1 MKLAITTSFVNPQDA
16 IYETTRKE
24 CLEMMCE
31 AGFRYFDYNLDREI
45 RHAKGRLDSPFLLG
59 TWREWCQ
66 EAREIVE
73 KHGSQF
79 VQTHCT
85 FPNYFADTPLDVEAT
100 SYVPSNIEATALL
113 GAPVTVMHP
122 IAPPGM
128 EYDRVGTVAANRDY
142 FRRMGDI
149 AGEFGVKIAVEN
161 MLSNRLFD
169 GSIFK
174 RCCTNAVELLELV
187 DAINHPNVGVCIDVG
202 HSHYMKENIGDA
214 IRTCGDKII
223 AFHIDDNDTW
233 NDSHVPP
240 YCGSIDWEEV
250 YQAIRDINY
259 KGGGMLE
266 CHACWKLPQDMQ
278 RKTLRYMNDLCEF
291 MMEQMGGDNK

>member
-1 MKLAITTSFVNPQDA
+1 MKLAITTSFVNPQNS
-16 IYETTRKE
+16 IYPVTRKE
-24 CLEMMCE
+24 CLQMMCE

-45 RHAKGRLDSPFLLG
+45 RNPKARLDSPFLNG
-59 TWREWCQ
+59 SWRDWCR
-66 EAREIVE
+66 EARETVE
-73 KHGSQF
+73 GYGSKF

-85 FPNYFADTPLDVEAT
+85 FPNYFADTPLDVEAAG
-100 SYVPSNIEATALL
+100 YVPSNIEATALL

-122 IAPPGM
+122 IAPPGL
-128 EYDRVGTVAANRDY
+128 EYDRQGSLEANRDY
-142 FRRMGDI
+142 FRRAGDI

-174 RCCTNAVELLELV
+174 RCCTNAEELLELV
-187 DAINHPNVGVCIDVG
+187 DAIDHPNVGVCIDVG
-202 HSHYMKENIGDA
+202 HCHYMKENIGDA
-214 IRTCGDKII
+214 IRYCGNKII

-250 YQAIRDINY
+250 YQAVRDINY
-259 KGGGMLE
+259 QGGGMLE
-266 CHACWKLPQDMQ
+266 CHLGWSLPKEMHLEML
-278 RKTLRYMNDLCEF
+278 KYMNDLCEF
-291 MMEQMGGDNK
+291 MMEQMGGAAK